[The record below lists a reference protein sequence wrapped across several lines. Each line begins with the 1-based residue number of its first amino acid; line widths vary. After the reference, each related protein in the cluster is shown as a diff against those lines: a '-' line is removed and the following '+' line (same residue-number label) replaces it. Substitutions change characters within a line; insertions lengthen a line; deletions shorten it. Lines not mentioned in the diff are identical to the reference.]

1 MTEKVTVLRIILM
14 TSSGQRKVVCELS
27 KPFGNRH
34 GREVKL
40 NISACHSLSVAER
53 KLMLLLTVAPDGA
66 ATWTLPARRE
76 AIETAHQQLREL
88 VEGGSDA
95 MIPVKRAGSGS
106 TEKSCKVV
114 VSGVHHPTATPY
126 GEPRVE
132 AHTITVPRSLL
143 VKRDGI
149 SYAPRWLIAR
159 TLHQRILEGR
169 AWPTRIEGATWL
181 QATEVWR
188 EFWEPMLP
196 EIALLEKEDE
206 HASKARLERIEI
218 AKARQRRAE
227 EEQAALVAAA
237 RAAQLR
243 RDKAHQKHLD
253 QLETIHVDQVE
264 WDAWVG
270 PRNKQTK
277 ETFEAQNCTI
287 KFSGDRAYI
296 VFSDGTEL
304 IKARRNI
311 RFSERRT

>member
-1 MTEKVTVLRIILM
+1 MPP
-14 TSSGQRKVVCELS
+14 SGQRKVVCELS

-40 NISACHSLSVAER
+40 NIGARHSLSVAER
-53 KLMLLLTVAPDGA
+53 KLMLLLTVAPDGV

-114 VSGVHHPTATPY
+114 VSGVHHPTPAHIE
-126 GEPRVE
+126 EPRVE
-132 AHTITVPRSLL
+132 RHIITVPRSQL
-143 VKRDGI
+143 VECGGKI
-149 SYAPRWLIAR
+149 YAPHWLLAR
-159 TLHQRILEGR
+159 TLHERIFDRR
-169 AWPTRIEGATWL
+169 AWPTKIDGGVWL
-181 QATEVWR
+181 QAAEVWR
-188 EFWEPMLP
+188 DSWEPMLP
-196 EIALLEKEDE
+196 EIARLEKEDE
-206 HASKARLERIEI
+206 DANKARRERIEI
-218 AKARQRRAE
+218 AEARRKKAA
-227 EEQAALVAAA
+227 EEQATRDAAA

-253 QLETIHVDQVE
+253 ELETIHAERVE

-270 PRNKQTK
+270 PRSKQSK
-277 ETFEAQNCTI
+277 ETFEAKNCTI

-296 VFSDGTEL
+296 VFPDGTEL

-311 RFSERRT
+311 RFEERRV